1 MIAPAVS
8 KLSAAVPRLL
18 QVRRSVLVV
27 FTLAVLVGGAT
38 TGCGEGNSNPALE
51 TVTPGQVVQRFKR
64 ETGTPLQRAAVP
76 DEAWEQLS
84 LGLNASRAQIRRYG
98 VFSVYVAKAGHTKS
112 LDSFLRDKATKKALE
127 RDSSG
132 VYWELDSNSG
142 TWVAY
147 KRYAGN
153 VVLAWFSG
161 SASKAA
167 DARWQRLDRVL
178 GGLSG

>member
-1 MIAPAVS
+1 MA
-8 KLSAAVPRLL
+8 
-18 QVRRSVLVV
+18 
-27 FTLAVLVGGAT
+27 LAVLVGGAA
-38 TGCGEGNSNPALE
+38 TGCGDGKPNPQPEFVA
-51 TVTPGQVVQRFKR
+51 PGQVVQRFKR
-64 ETGTPLQRAAVP
+64 ETGTPLERAAVP

-84 LGLNASRAQIRRYG
+84 LGLDASEAQIQRYG
-98 VFSVYVAKAGHTKS
+98 VFSVYVAKSGHTKA
-112 LDSFLRDKATKKALE
+112 LDSLLRNKATKKELE

-132 VYWELDSNSG
+132 IYWELDSNSG

-161 SASKAA
+161 SASKEA

-178 GGLSG
+178 GGISG

>member
-1 MIAPAVS
+1 MA
-8 KLSAAVPRLL
+8 
-18 QVRRSVLVV
+18 
-27 FTLAVLVGGAT
+27 LAVLVGGAA
-38 TGCGEGNSNPALE
+38 TGCGEGKSNPRPEFVA
-51 TVTPGQVVQRFKR
+51 PGQVVQRFKR

-84 LGLNASRAQIRRYG
+84 LGLNASKAQIQRYG
-98 VFSVYVAKAGHTKS
+98 VFSVYVAKSGHAKA
-112 LDSFLRDKATKKALE
+112 LDSFFRDKATKRALE

-132 VYWELDSNSG
+132 IYWELDSNSG

-153 VVLAWFSG
+153 VVLVWFSG
-161 SASKAA
+161 STSKAA

>member
-1 MIAPAVS
+1 MRRPA
-8 KLSAAVPRLL
+8 L
-18 QVRRSVLVV
+18 VLMALA
-27 FTLAVLVGGAT
+27 TLVAGTA
-38 TGCGEGNSNPALE
+38 TGCGGGKSNSNPEL
-51 TVTPGQVVQRFKR
+51 VKPGQVVQRFKQ

-84 LGLNASRAQIRRYG
+84 LGLNASKAQIERYG
-98 VFSVYVAKAGHTKS
+98 VFSVYVAKAGHVEA
-112 LDSFLRDKATKKALE
+112 LGSFFRDKATKKALE
-127 RDSSG
+127 RDSQG

-161 SASKAA
+161 SKSKAA

-178 GGLSG
+178 GGLPG

>member
-1 MIAPAVS
+1 
-8 KLSAAVPRLL
+8 
-18 QVRRSVLVV
+18 VRRSALVALA
-27 FTLAVLVGGAT
+27 LAVVVGGVAA
-38 TGCGEGNSNPALE
+38 GCGDGKSNSQPEFVA
-51 TVTPGQVVQRFKR
+51 PGQVVQRFKR

-84 LGLNASRAQIRRYG
+84 LGLNASKAEIQRYG
-98 VFSVYVAKAGHTKS
+98 VFSVYVAKLGHAKA
-112 LDSFLRDKATKKALE
+112 LDSFLRDKATKKPLQ
-127 RDSSG
+127 RDPSG
-132 VYWELDSNSG
+132 IYWELDSNSG

-153 VVLAWFSG
+153 IVLAWFSG
-161 SASKAA
+161 STSKAA